1 MAYYASVIIDI
12 SHEKLDRT
20 FQYKIP
26 EELFSQ
32 IYPGVLVFVPFGI
45 GNRILRGFVIEVTDY
60 AL

>member
-32 IYPGVLVFVPFGI
+32 IYRAFWFSFRLESETVSFGD
-45 GNRILRGFVIEVTDY
+45 LS
-60 AL
+60 LK